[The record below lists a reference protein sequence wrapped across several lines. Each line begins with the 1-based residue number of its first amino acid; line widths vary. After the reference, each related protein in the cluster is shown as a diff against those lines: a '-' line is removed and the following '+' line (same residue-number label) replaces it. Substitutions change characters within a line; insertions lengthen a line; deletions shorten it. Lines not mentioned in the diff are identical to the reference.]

1 MVLQSNYITC
11 IVILR
16 LFNLTENNQK
26 VHLSLQFFKARNK
39 LGSCTLDQMLMD
51 TLSEI
56 MIHVN
61 LLHLSKYD
69 K

>member
-1 MVLQSNYITC
+1 MVLQSNHITC

-16 LFNLTENNQK
+16 LFNLTENIQK
-26 VHLSLQFFKARNK
+26 FHLSLRFFKARNK